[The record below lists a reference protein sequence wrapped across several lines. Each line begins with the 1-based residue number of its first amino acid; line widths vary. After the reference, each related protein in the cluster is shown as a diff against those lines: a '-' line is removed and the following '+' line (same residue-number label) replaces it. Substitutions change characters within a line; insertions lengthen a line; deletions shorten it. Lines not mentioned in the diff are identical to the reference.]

1 MSQFFFNQ
9 RTQLVNDVIDGTIIT
24 SPWNNLARLESDPAI
39 RIVVRR
45 DLNKDNVAVISGGGS
60 GHEPAHVGF
69 IGKGMLTAAVC
80 GDVFASPSVDAVLTA
95 IQAVTGE
102 AGCLLIVKNYT
113 GDRLNFGLAAEKARR
128 LGYNVEM
135 LIVGDDISLPDNKH
149 PRGIAGTILV
159 HKVAGYFAERGYNL
173 ATVLREAQYAASN
186 TFSLG
191 VAISS
196 CHLPQETDAAPRH
209 HAGHA
214 ELGMGIHGEPG
225 ASVIDTQNSAQ
236 VVNLMV
242 DKLLAALPETGRLAV
257 MINNLGGVSVAEMAI
272 ITREL
277 ANSALHPR
285 IDWLIGPAS
294 LVTALDMKGFSL
306 TAIVLEESIEKALL
320 TEVETSSWPTPIPPR
335 EINCVP
341 SSQRSARV
349 EFQPSANTLVA
360 GIIEQVTG
368 TLSDLETHLN
378 ALDAKVGDG
387 DTGSTFAAGAREIA
401 DLLHRQ
407 RLPLDNLAT
416 LFALIGERLTV
427 VMGGSSGVL
436 MSIFFTAAGQ
446 KLEQGANVAEALNTG
461 LAQMKFYGG
470 ADEGD
475 RTMIDALQP
484 ALTSL
489 LAQPQNLQAAFDAAQ
504 AGAERTCLSSKA
516 NAGRAS
522 YLSGESLLG
531 NMDPGAHAVA
541 MVFKALAESELG

>member
-9 RTQLVNDVIDGTIIT
+9 RANLVNEVIEGTIIA

-39 RIVVRR
+39 RVVVRR
-45 DLNKDNVAVISGGGS
+45 DLDKNNVAVISGGGS
-60 GHEPAHVGF
+60 GHEPAHAGF
-69 IGKGMLTAAVC
+69 VGKGMLTAAVC
-80 GDVFASPSVDAVLTA
+80 GDLFASPSVDAVLTA
-95 IQAVTGE
+95 IQAVTGD

-128 LGYNVEM
+128 MGYNVEM

-159 HKVAGYFAERGYNL
+159 HKVAGYFAERGHNL
-173 ATVLREAQYAASN
+173 ATVLREAQYAARH

-191 VAISS
+191 LALSS
-196 CHLPQETDAAPRH
+196 CHLPQDAETTPRH
-209 HAGHA
+209 HPDQA

-225 ASVIDTQNSAQ
+225 ASVIATQNSAEI
-236 VVNLMV
+236 VTLMV
-242 DKLLAALPETGRLAV
+242 EKLSAALPETGRLAV
-257 MINNLGGVSVAEMAI
+257 MINNLGGVSIAEMAI
-272 ITREL
+272 LTREL
-277 ANSALHPR
+277 ANTPLHQR

-320 TEVETSSWPTPIPPR
+320 SAVETAGWQTPVQPR
-335 EINCVP
+335 AVSVMP
-341 SSQRSARV
+341 SSLRSTRV
-349 EFQPSANTLVA
+349 EFAPSENGEVA
-360 GIIEQVTG
+360 GYVERVTG
-368 TLSDLETHLN
+368 TLSGLEADLN

-387 DTGSTFAAGAREIA
+387 DTGSTFAAGARDIA
-401 DLLHRQ
+401 DLLQRRQ
-407 RLPLDNLAT
+407 LPLANLAT

-446 KLEQGANVAEALNTG
+446 KLEQGARVAEALNAG

-470 ADEGD
+470 AD
-475 RTMIDALQP
+475 
-484 ALTSL
+484 ALTAL
-489 LAQPQNLQAAFDAAQ
+489 LAEPDNLQAAFAAAQ
-504 AGAERTCLSSKA
+504 AGADRTLHASKA
-516 NAGRAS
+516 GAGRAS
-522 YLSGESLLG
+522 YLNSDSLRG

-541 MVFKALAESELG
+541 MVFKALAQK

>member
-9 RTQLVNDVIDGTIIT
+9 RANLVNDVIEGTIIA

-39 RIVVRR
+39 RVVVRR
-45 DLNKDNVAVISGGGS
+45 DLDKNNVAVISGGGS
-60 GHEPAHVGF
+60 GHEPAHAGF
-69 IGKGMLTAAVC
+69 VGKGMLTAAVC
-80 GDVFASPSVDAVLTA
+80 GDLFASPSVDAVLTA
-95 IQAVTGE
+95 IQAVTGD

-128 LGYNVEM
+128 MGYNVEM

-159 HKVAGYFAERGYNL
+159 HKVAGYFAERGHNL
-173 ATVLREAQYAASN
+173 ATVLREAQYAARH

-191 VAISS
+191 LALAS
-196 CHLPQETDAAPRH
+196 CHLPQDAEATPRH
-209 HAGHA
+209 HPDQA

-225 ASVIDTQNSAQ
+225 ASVIATQNSAEI
-236 VVNLMV
+236 VTLMV
-242 DKLLAALPETGRLAV
+242 EKLSAALPETGRLAV
-257 MINNLGGVSVAEMAI
+257 MINNLGGVSIAEMAI
-272 ITREL
+272 LTREL
-277 ANSALHPR
+277 AHTPLHQR

-320 TEVETSSWPTPIPPR
+320 SAVETTGWQTPVQPR
-335 EINCVP
+335 EISVMP
-341 SSQRSARV
+341 SSLRSTRV
-349 EFQPSANTLVA
+349 DFAPSENSEVA
-360 GIIEQVTG
+360 GYVERVTG
-368 TLSDLETHLN
+368 TLSGLEADLN

-387 DTGSTFAAGAREIA
+387 DTGSTFAAGARDIA
-401 DLLHRQ
+401 DLLQRRQ
-407 RLPLDNLAT
+407 LPLANLAT

-446 KLEQGANVAEALNTG
+446 KLEQGASVAEALNAG

-484 ALTSL
+484 ALAAL
-489 LAQPQNLQAAFDAAQ
+489 QAEPDNLQAAFAAAQ
-504 AGAERTCLSSKA
+504 AGADRTLHASKA
-516 NAGRAS
+516 GAGRAS
-522 YLSGESLLG
+522 YLNSDSLRG

-541 MVFKALAESELG
+541 MVFKALTQG

>member
-9 RTQLVNDVIDGTIIT
+9 RANLVNDVIEGTIIA
-24 SPWNNLARLESDPAI
+24 SPWNNLAWLESDPAI
-39 RIVVRR
+39 RVVVRR
-45 DLNKDNVAVISGGGS
+45 DLDKNNVAVISGGGS
-60 GHEPAHVGF
+60 GHEPAHAGF
-69 IGKGMLTAAVC
+69 VGKGMLTAAVC
-80 GDVFASPSVDAVLTA
+80 GDLFASPSVDAVLTA
-95 IQAVTGE
+95 IQAVTGD

-128 LGYNVEM
+128 MGYNVEM

-159 HKVAGYFAERGYNL
+159 HKVAGYFAERGHNL
-173 ATVLREAQYAASN
+173 ATVLREAQYAAGH

-191 VAISS
+191 LALAS
-196 CHLPQETDAAPRH
+196 CPFPQDAEAAPRH
-209 HAGHA
+209 HADQA

-225 ASVIDTQNSAQ
+225 ASVIATQNSAEI
-236 VVNLMV
+236 VTLMTE
-242 DKLLAALPETGRLAV
+242 KLSAALPETGRLAV

-272 ITREL
+272 LTREL
-277 ANSALHPR
+277 AHTPLHQR

-320 TEVETSSWPTPIPPR
+320 SAVETAGWQTPVQPR
-335 EINCVP
+335 KISVMP
-341 SSQRSARV
+341 SSLRSSRV
-349 EFQPSANTLVA
+349 EFAPSENSVVA
-360 GIIEQVTG
+360 DYVERVTG
-368 TLSDLETHLN
+368 TLSDLEADLN

-387 DTGSTFAAGAREIA
+387 DTGSTFAAGARDIA
-401 DLLHRQ
+401 DLLQRRQ
-407 RLPLDNLAT
+407 LPLANLAT

-436 MSIFFTAAGQ
+436 ISIFFTAAGQ
-446 KLEQGANVAEALNTG
+446 KLEQGASVAEALNAG

-484 ALTSL
+484 AL
-489 LAQPQNLQAAFDAAQ
+489 AALQAEPDNLRAAFAAAQ
-504 AGAERTCLSSKA
+504 AGADRTLHASKA

-522 YLSGESLLG
+522 YLNSDSLRG
-531 NMDPGAHAVA
+531 NMDPGAHAGA
-541 MVFKALAESELG
+541 MVFKALTQR

>member
-9 RTQLVNDVIDGTIIT
+9 RTHLVNDVIEGTIIS

-45 DLNKDNVAVISGGGS
+45 DLNKNNVAVISGGGS

-95 IQAVTGE
+95 IQAVTGD

-173 ATVLREAQYAASN
+173 ATVLREAQYAANN

-191 VAISS
+191 VALSS
-196 CHLPQETDAAPRH
+196 CHLPQETEDAPRQ
-209 HAGHA
+209 HAGQA

-225 ASVIDTQNSAQ
+225 ASVISTQNSAQ

-242 DKLLAALPETGRLAV
+242 EKLVAALPETGRLAV
-257 MINNLGGVSVAEMAI
+257 MINNLGGVSIAEMAI
-272 ITREL
+272 LTREL

-320 TEVETSSWPTPIPPR
+320 TEVETSSWPMPVPPR
-335 EINCVP
+335 DITTVP

-349 EFQPSANTLVA
+349 EFQPSDNAQVA
-360 GIIEQVTG
+360 GIIERVTG
-368 TLSDLETHLN
+368 TLSDLEAHLN

-407 RLPLDNLAT
+407 QLPLANLAT

-446 KLEQGANVAEALNTG
+446 KLEQGAGVAEALNTG

-484 ALTSL
+484 ALTAL
-489 LAQPQNLQAAFDAAQ
+489 LAQPENLQAAFDAAQ
-504 AGAERTCLSSKA
+504 AGAERTRLSSKA

-522 YLSGESLLG
+522 YLNSESLLG

-541 MVFKALAESELG
+541 MVFKALAENELS

>member
-9 RTQLVNDVIDGTIIT
+9 RANLVNDVIEGTIIA
-24 SPWNNLARLESDPAI
+24 SPWNNLAWLESDPAI
-39 RIVVRR
+39 RVVVRR
-45 DLNKDNVAVISGGGS
+45 DLDKNNVAVISGGGS
-60 GHEPAHVGF
+60 GHEPAHAGF
-69 IGKGMLTAAVC
+69 VGKGMLTAAVC
-80 GDVFASPSVDAVLTA
+80 GDLFASPSVDAVLTA
-95 IQAVTGE
+95 IQAVTGD

-128 LGYNVEM
+128 MGYNVEM

-159 HKVAGYFAERGYNL
+159 HKVAGYFAERGHNL
-173 ATVLREAQYAASN
+173 ATVLREAQYAAGH

-191 VAISS
+191 LALAS
-196 CHLPQETDAAPRH
+196 CHLPQDAEAAPRH
-209 HAGHA
+209 HADQA

-225 ASVIDTQNSAQ
+225 ASVIATQNSAEI
-236 VVNLMV
+236 VTLMTE
-242 DKLLAALPETGRLAV
+242 KLSAALPETGRLAV

-272 ITREL
+272 LTREL
-277 ANSALHPR
+277 AHTPLHQR

-320 TEVETSSWPTPIPPR
+320 SAVETAGWQTPVQPR
-335 EINCVP
+335 KISVMP
-341 SSQRSARV
+341 SSLRSSRV
-349 EFQPSANTLVA
+349 AFAPSENSVVA
-360 GIIEQVTG
+360 DYVERVTG
-368 TLSDLETHLN
+368 TLSDLEADLN

-387 DTGSTFAAGAREIA
+387 DTGSTFAAGARDIA
-401 DLLHRQ
+401 DLLQRRQ
-407 RLPLDNLAT
+407 LPLANLAT

-446 KLEQGANVAEALNTG
+446 KLEQGASVAEALNAG

-484 ALTSL
+484 AL
-489 LAQPQNLQAAFDAAQ
+489 AALQAEPDNLRAAFAAAQ
-504 AGAERTCLSSKA
+504 AGADRTLHASKA

-522 YLSGESLLG
+522 YLNSDSLRG

-541 MVFKALAESELG
+541 MVFKALTQR

>member
-9 RTQLVNDVIDGTIIT
+9 RANLVNDVIEGTIIA
-24 SPWNNLARLESDPAI
+24 SPWNNLAWLESDPAI
-39 RIVVRR
+39 RVVVRR
-45 DLNKDNVAVISGGGS
+45 DLDKNNVAVISGGGS
-60 GHEPAHVGF
+60 GHEPAHAGF
-69 IGKGMLTAAVC
+69 VGKGMLTAAVC
-80 GDVFASPSVDAVLTA
+80 GDLFASPSVDAVLTA
-95 IQAVTGE
+95 IQAVTGD

-128 LGYNVEM
+128 MGYNVEM
-135 LIVGDDISLPDNKH
+135 RIVGDDNSLPDNKH

-159 HKVAGYFAERGYNL
+159 HKVAGYFAERGHNL
-173 ATVLREAQYAASN
+173 ATVLREAQYAAGH

-191 VAISS
+191 LALAS
-196 CHLPQETDAAPRH
+196 CHLPQDAEAAPRH
-209 HAGHA
+209 HADQA

-225 ASVIDTQNSAQ
+225 ASVIATQNSAEI
-236 VVNLMV
+236 VTLMTE
-242 DKLLAALPETGRLAV
+242 KLSAALPETGRLAV

-272 ITREL
+272 LTREL
-277 ANSALHPR
+277 AHTPLHQR

-320 TEVETSSWPTPIPPR
+320 SAVETAGWQTPVQPR
-335 EINCVP
+335 KISVMP
-341 SSQRSARV
+341 SSLRSSRV
-349 EFQPSANTLVA
+349 EFAPSENSVVA
-360 GIIEQVTG
+360 DYVERVTG
-368 TLSDLETHLN
+368 TLSDLEADLN

-387 DTGSTFAAGAREIA
+387 DTGSTFAAGARDIA
-401 DLLHRQ
+401 DLLQRRQ
-407 RLPLDNLAT
+407 LPLANLAT

-446 KLEQGANVAEALNTG
+446 KLEQGASVAEALNAG

-484 ALTSL
+484 AL
-489 LAQPQNLQAAFDAAQ
+489 AALQAEPDNLRAAFAAAQ
-504 AGAERTCLSSKA
+504 AGADRTLHASKA

-522 YLSGESLLG
+522 YLNSDSLRG

-541 MVFKALAESELG
+541 MVFKALTQR

>member
-9 RTQLVNDVIDGTIIT
+9 RANLVNDVIEGTIIA
-24 SPWNNLARLESDPAI
+24 SPWNNLAWLESDPAI
-39 RIVVRR
+39 RVVVRR
-45 DLNKDNVAVISGGGS
+45 DLDKNNVAVISGGGS
-60 GHEPAHVGF
+60 GHEPAHAGF
-69 IGKGMLTAAVC
+69 VGKGMLTAAVC
-80 GDVFASPSVDAVLTA
+80 GDLFASPSVDAVLTA
-95 IQAVTGE
+95 IQAVTGD

-128 LGYNVEM
+128 MGYNVEM
-135 LIVGDDISLPDNKH
+135 LIIGDDISLPDNKH

-159 HKVAGYFAERGYNL
+159 HKVAGYFAERGHNL
-173 ATVLREAQYAASN
+173 ATVLREAQYAAGH

-191 VAISS
+191 LALAS
-196 CHLPQETDAAPRH
+196 CHLPQDAEAAPRH
-209 HAGHA
+209 HADQA

-225 ASVIDTQNSAQ
+225 ASVIATQNSAEI
-236 VVNLMV
+236 VTLMTE
-242 DKLLAALPETGRLAV
+242 KLSAALPETGRLAV

-272 ITREL
+272 LTREL
-277 ANSALHPR
+277 AHTPLHQR

-320 TEVETSSWPTPIPPR
+320 SAVETAGWQTPVQPR
-335 EINCVP
+335 KISVMP
-341 SSQRSARV
+341 SSLRSSRV
-349 EFQPSANTLVA
+349 EFAPSENSVVA
-360 GIIEQVTG
+360 DYVERVTG
-368 TLSDLETHLN
+368 TLSDLEADLN

-387 DTGSTFAAGAREIA
+387 DTGSTFAAGARDIA
-401 DLLHRQ
+401 DLLQRRQ
-407 RLPLDNLAT
+407 LPLANLAT

-446 KLEQGANVAEALNTG
+446 KLEQGASVAEALNAG

-484 ALTSL
+484 AL
-489 LAQPQNLQAAFDAAQ
+489 AALQAEPDNLRAAFAAAQ
-504 AGAERTCLSSKA
+504 AGADRTLHASKA

-522 YLSGESLLG
+522 YLNSDSLRG

-541 MVFKALAESELG
+541 MVFKALTQR

>member
-1 MSQFFFNQ
+1 
-9 RTQLVNDVIDGTIIT
+9 
-24 SPWNNLARLESDPAI
+24 
-39 RIVVRR
+39 
-45 DLNKDNVAVISGGGS
+45 
-60 GHEPAHVGF
+60 
-69 IGKGMLTAAVC
+69 
-80 GDVFASPSVDAVLTA
+80 
-95 IQAVTGE
+95 
-102 AGCLLIVKNYT
+102 
-113 GDRLNFGLAAEKARR
+113 
-128 LGYNVEM
+128 M

-159 HKVAGYFAERGYNL
+159 HKIAGYFAERGYNL
-173 ATVLREAQYAASN
+173 ATVLREAQYAANN

-191 VAISS
+191 VALSS
-196 CHLPQETDAAPRH
+196 CHLPQADAAPRH
-209 HAGHA
+209 HPGHA

-242 DKLLAALPETGRLAV
+242 DKLMAALPETGRLAV

-277 ANSALHPR
+277 ASSPLHPR

-320 TEVETSSWPTPIPPR
+320 TEVETSNWPTPVAR
-335 EINCVP
+335 EISYVP

-349 EFQPSANTLVA
+349 EFQPSANALVA
-360 GIIEQVTG
+360 GIVELVTT

-401 DLLHRQ
+401 SLLHRQ
-407 RLPLDNLAT
+407 QLPLDNLAT

-446 KLEQGANVAEALNTG
+446 KLEQGASVAESLNTG

-489 LAQPQNLQAAFDAAQ
+489 LTQPQNLQAAFDAAQ
-504 AGAERTCLSSKA
+504 AEPNEPVCRAKPMPVAHRISAKACSEIWTPART
-516 NAGRAS
+516 
-522 YLSGESLLG
+522 
-531 NMDPGAHAVA
+531 P
-541 MVFKALAESELG
+541 

>member
-9 RTQLVNDVIDGTIIT
+9 RASLVNDVIEGTIIA

-39 RIVVRR
+39 RVVVRR
-45 DLNKDNVAVISGGGS
+45 DLNKNNVAVISGGGA

-80 GDVFASPSVDAVLTA
+80 GDLFASPSVDAVLTA

-135 LIVGDDISLPDNKH
+135 LIVGDDISLPDNKQ
-149 PRGIAGTILV
+149 PRGIAGTLFV

-173 ATVLREAQYAASN
+173 ATVLREARYAANHTASI
-186 TFSLG
+186 G
-191 VAISS
+191 VALAS
-196 CHLPQETDAAPRH
+196 CQLPQEADSAPRH
-209 HAGHA
+209 QAGHA

-225 ASVIDTQNSAQ
+225 ASTIATQNSADII
-236 VVNLMV
+236 NLMV
-242 DKLLAALPETGRLAV
+242 EKLTAALPETGRLAV
-257 MINNLGGVSVAEMAI
+257 MLNNLGGVSVAEMAI
-272 ITREL
+272 LTREL
-277 ANSALHPR
+277 ANTPLQAR
-285 IDWLIGPAS
+285 VDWLIGPAS

-306 TAIVLEESIEKALL
+306 SAIVLEESIEKALL
-320 TEVETSSWPTPIPPR
+320 ADVETAGWPRPVQPR
-335 EINCVP
+335 TVNIMP
-341 SSQRSARV
+341 STLASARV
-349 EFQPSANTLVA
+349 DFTPSANPQVGDYVAQVTSTLV
-360 GIIEQVTG
+360 G
-368 TLSDLETHLN
+368 LEDHLN

-401 DLLHRQ
+401 DLLQRQ
-407 RLPLDNLAT
+407 QLPLNDLPT
-416 LFALIGERLTV
+416 LFALTGERLTV

-446 KLEQGANVAEALNTG
+446 KLEQGASVAEALNAG
-461 LAQMKFYGG
+461 LEQMKFYGG

-484 ALTSL
+484 ALTAL
-489 LAQPQNLQAAFDAAQ
+489 LAEPENLQAAFAAAQ
-504 AGAERTCLSSKA
+504 AGADRTCQSSKA
-516 NAGRAS
+516 GAGRAS
-522 YLSGESLLG
+522 YLNSDSLLG

-541 MVFKALAESELG
+541 MVFKALAER

>member
-9 RTQLVNDVIDGTIIT
+9 RANLVNEVIEGTIIA
-24 SPWNNLARLESDPAI
+24 SPWNNLAWLESDPAI
-39 RIVVRR
+39 RVVVRR
-45 DLNKDNVAVISGGGS
+45 DLDKNNVAVISGGGS
-60 GHEPAHVGF
+60 GHEPAHAGF
-69 IGKGMLTAAVC
+69 VGKGMLTAAVC
-80 GDVFASPSVDAVLTA
+80 GDLFASPSVDAVLTA
-95 IQAVTGE
+95 IQAVTGD

-128 LGYNVEM
+128 MGYNVEM

-159 HKVAGYFAERGYNL
+159 HKVAGYFAERGHNL
-173 ATVLREAQYAASN
+173 ATVLREAQYAAGH

-191 VAISS
+191 LALAS
-196 CHLPQETDAAPRH
+196 CHLPQDAEAAPRH
-209 HAGHA
+209 HADQA

-225 ASVIDTQNSAQ
+225 ASVIATQNSAEI
-236 VVNLMV
+236 VTLMTE
-242 DKLLAALPETGRLAV
+242 KLSAALPETGRLAV

-272 ITREL
+272 LTREL
-277 ANSALHPR
+277 AHTPLHQR

-320 TEVETSSWPTPIPPR
+320 SAVETAGWQTPVQPR
-335 EINCVP
+335 KISVMP
-341 SSQRSARV
+341 SSLRSSRV
-349 EFQPSANTLVA
+349 EFAPSENSVVA
-360 GIIEQVTG
+360 DYVERVTG
-368 TLSDLETHLN
+368 TLSDLEADLN

-387 DTGSTFAAGAREIA
+387 DTGSTFAAGARDIA
-401 DLLHRQ
+401 DLLQRRQ
-407 RLPLDNLAT
+407 LPLANLAT

-446 KLEQGANVAEALNTG
+446 KLEQGASVAEALNAG

-484 ALTSL
+484 AL
-489 LAQPQNLQAAFDAAQ
+489 AALQAEPDNLRAAFAAAQ
-504 AGAERTCLSSKA
+504 AGADRTLHASKA

-522 YLSGESLLG
+522 YLNSDSLRG

-541 MVFKALAESELG
+541 MVFKALTQR

>member
-9 RTQLVNDVIDGTIIT
+9 RPHLVSDVIDGTIIT

-39 RIVVRR
+39 RVVVRR
-45 DLNKDNVAVISGGGS
+45 DLNKNNVAVISGGGS

-80 GDVFASPSVDAVLTA
+80 GDLFASPSVDAVLTA

-135 LIVGDDISLPDNKH
+135 LIVGDDISLPDNKQ

-159 HKVAGYFAERGYNL
+159 HKVAGYFAERGFNL
-173 ATVLREAQYAASN
+173 ATVLREAQYAANN

-191 VAISS
+191 VALSS
-196 CHLPQETDAAPRH
+196 CHLPQEAESAPRH
-209 HAGHA
+209 QPGHA

-225 ASVIDTQNSAQ
+225 ASTIATHNSAEIMQ
-236 VVNLMV
+236 IMV
-242 DKLLAALPETGRLAV
+242 EKLTAALPETGRLAV
-257 MINNLGGVSVAEMAI
+257 MLNNLGGVSVAEMAI
-272 ITREL
+272 LTREL
-277 ANSALHPR
+277 ANTPLHAR
-285 IDWLIGPAS
+285 VDWLIGPAS

-306 TAIVLEESIEKALL
+306 TTIVLEESIEKALL
-320 TEVETSSWPTPIPPR
+320 SDVETASWQKPVQPR
-335 EINCVP
+335 TINVVP
-341 SSQRSARV
+341 STLDSARV
-349 EFQPSANTLVA
+349 DFTPSANPQVGDYVA
-360 GIIEQVTG
+360 QVTG
-368 TLSDLETHLN
+368 ALIDLEEHLN

-387 DTGSTFAAGAREIA
+387 DTGSTFAAGARAIA
-401 DLLHRQ
+401 ALLQRQ
-407 RLPLDNLAT
+407 QLPLNDLPT

-446 KLEQGANVAEALNTG
+446 KLEQGASMAEALNAG
-461 LAQMKFYGG
+461 LGQMKFYGG

-484 ALTSL
+484 ALAAL
-489 LAQPQNLQAAFDAAQ
+489 LAEPENLQAAFAAAQ
-504 AGAERTCLSSKA
+504 AGADRTCQSSKA
-516 NAGRAS
+516 GAGRAS
-522 YLSGESLLG
+522 YLNSESLLG

-541 MVFKALAESELG
+541 MVFKALAER

>member
-9 RTQLVNDVIDGTIIT
+9 RASLVNDVIEGTIIA

-39 RIVVRR
+39 RVVVRR
-45 DLNKDNVAVISGGGS
+45 DLNKNNVAVISGGGA

-80 GDVFASPSVDAVLTA
+80 GDLFASPSVDAVLTA

-135 LIVGDDISLPDNKH
+135 LIVGDDISLPDNKQ
-149 PRGIAGTILV
+149 PRGIAGTLFV

-173 ATVLREAQYAASN
+173 ATVLREARYAANHTASI
-186 TFSLG
+186 G
-191 VAISS
+191 VALSS
-196 CHLPQETDAAPRH
+196 CHLPQEADSAPRH
-209 HAGHA
+209 QAGHA

-225 ASVIDTQNSAQ
+225 ASTIATQNSADII
-236 VVNLMV
+236 NLMV
-242 DKLLAALPETGRLAV
+242 EKLTAALPETGRLAV
-257 MINNLGGVSVAEMAI
+257 MLNNLGGVSVAEMAI
-272 ITREL
+272 LTREL
-277 ANSALHPR
+277 ANTPLQAR
-285 IDWLIGPAS
+285 VDWLIGPAS

-306 TAIVLEESIEKALL
+306 SAIVLEESIEKALL
-320 TEVETSSWPTPIPPR
+320 ADVETAGWPRPVQPR
-335 EINCVP
+335 TVNIMP
-341 SSQRSARV
+341 STLASARV
-349 EFQPSANTLVA
+349 DFTSSANPQVGDYVAQVTSTLV
-360 GIIEQVTG
+360 G
-368 TLSDLETHLN
+368 LEDHLN

-401 DLLHRQ
+401 DLLQRQ
-407 RLPLDNLAT
+407 QLPLNDLPT
-416 LFALIGERLTV
+416 LFALTGERLTV

-446 KLEQGANVAEALNTG
+446 KLEQGASVAEALNAG
-461 LAQMKFYGG
+461 LEQMKFYGG

-484 ALTSL
+484 ALTAL
-489 LAQPQNLQAAFDAAQ
+489 LAEPENLQAAFAAAQ
-504 AGAERTCLSSKA
+504 AGADRTCQSSKA
-516 NAGRAS
+516 GAGRAS
-522 YLSGESLLG
+522 YLNSDSLLG

-541 MVFKALAESELG
+541 MVFKALAER